1 MENIQYLILLT
12 VSSILSIAISIL
24 ITLKSKRKGQINSM
38 FSLCL
43 VCMLIWTFSLI
54 LQILF
59 QNSNIDPVLFEGF
72 ASFGACFL
80 PVAFMFLGIIFS
92 KTKIYFS
99 WKYAFLLVI
108 PIISTVLMFTNS
120 QHNLFFKQY
129 DYNRANIIIGPYN
142 IVNGIYSYACMLI
155 GLIYLLKYTIKNSGF
170 FSKQSLLIALGG
182 LIPSIVN
189 ILTTFN
195 ILNLTVY
202 ATPISFSVA
211 LLLFS
216 LAIFK
221 FDFLKVT
228 PIALQRIVDRM
239 SDGYIVVDDANFVT
253 DFNET
258 FLSLFFLTA
267 NEVRN
272 ASIRDL
278 LNKISKNK
286 EQNNKFLEM
295 INFTKNN
302 NETQSLE
309 RHFSHLNKYFNIEIN
324 SINSD
329 SSYLGTLILFKDITQ
344 HKRDLET
351 IEKNQEI
358 LIERERLATLGQMI
372 GGIAHNLKTPIMSIS
387 GATEGIL
394 DLVNEYKNSISD
406 PEVTIQD
413 HLEIA
418 GDMEEWIHKIQS
430 HLSYMSD
437 VITTVKGQAVAF
449 SDNTTFTSFTIDDFV
464 RQVNILMKHELS
476 KALIELEEKLE
487 VPEDTVVKGNINSLV
502 QVVNNII
509 SNAIQAY
516 DGKTGEKIILDIY
529 KGKDN
534 LVFKIQDFAGGLPNT
549 VKSKL
554 FKEMVTT
561 KGKNG
566 TGLGLFMSYSNIK
579 AHFNGDIHFDS
590 RKGKGTT
597 FYIEIPYGSR
607 RTEVGSRKIGIRK

>member
-99 WKYAFLLVI
+99 WKYALLLVI
-108 PIISTVLMFTNS
+108 PIISTVLMFTNG

-344 HKRDLET
+344 HKKDMQT
-351 IEKNQEI
+351 IKNNQEI

-516 DGKTGEKIILDIY
+516 DGKPGEKIILDIY
-529 KGKDN
+529 KEKDN
-534 LVFKIQDFAGGLPNT
+534 LIFKIQDFAGGLPST

-566 TGLGLFMSYSNIK
+566 TGLGLFMSYSNIR
-579 AHFNGDIHFDS
+579 AHFNGDIRFDS

-597 FYIEIPYGSR
+597 FYIEIPYGGR
-607 RTEVGSRKIGIRK
+607 RTEVGSWKIGIRK

>member
-1 MENIQYLILLT
+1 M
-12 VSSILSIAISIL
+12 A
-24 ITLKSKRKGQINSM
+24 
-38 FSLCL
+38 
-43 VCMLIWTFSLI
+43 
-54 LQILF
+54 
-59 QNSNIDPVLFEGF
+59 
-72 ASFGACFL
+72 
-80 PVAFMFLGIIFS
+80 
-92 KTKIYFS
+92 
-99 WKYAFLLVI
+99 
-108 PIISTVLMFTNS
+108 
-120 QHNLFFKQY
+120 
-129 DYNRANIIIGPYN
+129 
-142 IVNGIYSYACMLI
+142 IYS
-155 GLIYLLKYTIKNSGF
+155 IKNIRF
-170 FSKQSLLIALGG
+170 YFYQSLLIFLGALVPIVVNVLG
-182 LIPSIVN
+182 LLGIFDLSIY
-189 ILTTFN
+189 I
-195 ILNLTVY
+195 
-202 ATPISFSVA
+202 TPICFSITILCFA
-211 LLLFS
+211 LS
-216 LAIFK
+216 IFK
-221 FDFLKVT
+221 FGFLKIK
-228 PIALQRIVDRM
+228 PIAIQRIVNRI
-239 SDGYIVVDDANFVT
+239 SDSYIVLDSDLTIV

-258 FLSLFFLTA
+258 FLKTFHLTSSSIINKKIFDVITLSSNKDIKEIE
-267 NEVRN
+267 NE
-272 ASIRDL
+272 I
-278 LNKISKNK
+278 ISAIQK
-286 EQNNKFLEM
+286 
-295 INFTKNN
+295 TKYNSS
-302 NETQSLE
+302 TIVLD
-309 RHFSHLNKYFNIEIN
+309 KYFKNIDRYFHIEIN
-324 SINSD
+324 SISQGKT
-329 SSYLGTLILFKDITQ
+329 YLGTLLLLKDVTQ

-516 DGKTGEKIILDIY
+516 DGKPGEKIILDIY

-566 TGLGLFMSYSNIK
+566 TGLGLFMSYSNIR
-579 AHFNGDIHFDS
+579 AHFNGDIRFDS

-597 FYIEIPYGSR
+597 FYIEIPYGGR
-607 RTEVGSRKIGIRK
+607 RTEVGSWKIGIRK

>member
-99 WKYAFLLVI
+99 WKYALLLVI
-108 PIISTVLMFTNS
+108 PIISTVLMFTNG

-344 HKRDLET
+344 HKKDMQT
-351 IEKNQEI
+351 IKNNQEI

-516 DGKTGEKIILDIY
+516 DGKPGEKIILDIY
-529 KGKDN
+529 KEKDN
-534 LVFKIQDFAGGLPNT
+534 LIFKIQDFAGGLPST

-566 TGLGLFMSYSNIK
+566 TGLGLFMSYSNIR
-579 AHFNGDIHFDS
+579 AHFNGDIRFDS

-597 FYIEIPYGSR
+597 FYIEIPYGDR

>member
-99 WKYAFLLVI
+99 WKYALLLVI

-120 QHNLFFKQY
+120 QHHLFFKQY
-129 DYNRANIIIGPYN
+129 AYNRANIIIGPYN

-239 SDGYIVVDDANFVT
+239 SDGYIVVDDTNFVT

-344 HKRDLET
+344 HKKDMQT
-351 IEKNQEI
+351 IKNNQEI

-516 DGKTGEKIILDIY
+516 DGKPGEKIILDIY
-529 KGKDN
+529 KEKDN
-534 LVFKIQDFAGGLPNT
+534 LIFKIQDFAGGLPST

-566 TGLGLFMSYSNIK
+566 TGLGLFMSYSNIR
-579 AHFNGDIHFDS
+579 AHFNGDIRFDS

-597 FYIEIPYGSR
+597 FYIEIPYGGR
-607 RTEVGSRKIGIRK
+607 RTEVGSWKIGIRK

>member
-449 SDNTTFTSFTIDDFV
+449 SDNTTFTSFTIDDFI

-476 KALIELEEKLE
+476 KSLIELEEKLE
-487 VPEDTVVKGNINSLV
+487 IPADTVVKGNINSLV

-516 DGKTGEKIILDIY
+516 DGRSGEKIILDIY
-529 KGKDN
+529 KEKN
-534 LVFKIQDFAGGLPNT
+534 ILVFKIQDFAGGLPST

>member
-99 WKYAFLLVI
+99 WKYALLLVI
-108 PIISTVLMFTNS
+108 PIISTVLMFTNG

-344 HKRDLET
+344 HKKDMQT
-351 IEKNQEI
+351 IKNNQEI

-516 DGKTGEKIILDIY
+516 DGKPGEKIILDIY
-529 KGKDN
+529 KEKDT
-534 LVFKIQDFAGGLPNT
+534 LIFKIQDFAGGLPST

-597 FYIEIPYGSR
+597 FYIEIPYGDR
-607 RTEVGSRKIGIRK
+607 RIEVGSRKIGIRK

>member
-516 DGKTGEKIILDIY
+516 DGKPGEKIILDIY
-529 KGKDN
+529 KEKDN
-534 LVFKIQDFAGGLPNT
+534 LIFKIQDFAGGLPST

-566 TGLGLFMSYSNIK
+566 TGLGLFMSYSNIR
-579 AHFNGDIHFDS
+579 AHFNGDIRFDS

-597 FYIEIPYGSR
+597 FYIEIPYGGR
-607 RTEVGSRKIGIRK
+607 RTEVGSWKIGIRK